1 MSDKYEDVQMTNR
14 ERAFRWLSVDRG
26 RDTLQEL
33 EHSLMLQF
41 DEVEDHARRELKDA
55 VLAANLWY
63 VRCQKAFAQGQR
75 RMLARACEWIASQW
89 GMHAS
94 YTAEELARALGALVI
109 EEEWNGLPTPSEG
122 MRGFVEL
129 GKGSEQPDLPL
140 EHEFEPCPSLMPDG
154 FPARFCMLTSPTQTE
169 CHFWQLHP
177 ARYCGLPESAHRR
190 KP

>member
-14 ERAFRWLSVDRG
+14 ERAFRWLSVDRD

-109 EEEWNGLPTPSEG
+109 EEESGLKLGTAQQAEAIEQALREEREALREIVQNAFDGPEG
-122 MRGFVEL
+122 W
-129 GKGSEQPDLPL
+129 
-140 EHEFEPCPSLMPDG
+140 
-154 FPARFCMLTSPTQTE
+154 PARTE
-169 CHFWQLHP
+169 AKILVALD
-177 ARYCGLPESAHRR
+177 ARSRAEEP
-190 KP
+190 K